1 MTSGLIHALTGLVA
15 TAGTFLILALALSG
29 WVRSRGRKAP
39 AAIESGA
46 MQERVAQL
54 ETELGALAVEIER
67 LGEHQRYVTRL
78 LEERSAAKAKSMH

>member
-1 MTSGLIHALTGLVA
+1 MDPRFVNALTGLVA
-15 TAGTFLILALALSG
+15 TAGTFLVIALVVSG
-29 WVRSRGRKAP
+29 WVRSRGRKTPP
-39 AAIESGA
+39 AVESGE

-78 LEERSAAKAKSMH
+78 LEERTATKAKSVH